1 MVEYAMLIGLIAMVA
16 VVAVTTFGDA
26 LADKNTGIANSIAD
40 ATGSSSATTT
50 TP

>member
-16 VVAVTTFGDA
+16 MVAVTTFGEA

-40 ATGSSSATTT
+40 ATGSVTTT
-50 TP
+50 TL